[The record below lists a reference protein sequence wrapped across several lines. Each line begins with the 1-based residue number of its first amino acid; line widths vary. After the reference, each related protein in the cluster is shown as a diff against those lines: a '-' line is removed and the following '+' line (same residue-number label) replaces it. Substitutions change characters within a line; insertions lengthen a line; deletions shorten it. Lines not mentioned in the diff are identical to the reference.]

1 MKKDFTAKA
10 TLRRLCL
17 SCLLCLF
24 IFTGCARMPSPMD
37 ISRQTPEE
45 KSFESAEKSYAAGK
59 REEAREAYLHFLTN
73 YPDHRHAPEALYKLG
88 SIHAAEG
95 NGSNARYY
103 FGRLIQGYPESN
115 FFPEALLA
123 RCTSW
128 YTENQTEKAFECI
141 QNARQRTDKPDIHI
155 RMAMLNANILTNINR
170 NQEALESLVLI
181 YPTAP
186 APLKPILLD
195 KIFNQTRAMTPDTI
209 LSTIPLAAQPEPL
222 ASLTLARAVRLAES
236 GRYRSAEE
244 ILEDFLN
251 RHPRHPRKIMA
262 EDLRNAL
269 MDKEEID
276 PLAIACLLPL
286 SGRFEPFG
294 NQALRGVEMA
304 MMIYTRQENALPVRI
319 LIEDTRSDDNAA
331 SEAIKTLNDKK
342 IMAAIGPLAASPESF
357 QTAADLGL
365 PLITLTQQEGVTDI
379 GPGIFR
385 HFMTPA
391 MQVRALVSHAMN
403 RRNLFRF
410 AILHPDDSY
419 GQNFRDLF
427 WDEVE
432 NMGGRITGV
441 ESYPPRST
449 DFSEPI
455 RRLTG
460 LHLPLPEDL
469 RTPVPEGEEE
479 KEPKPAIQFDALF
492 IPDSAQRTG
501 LILPQLSY
509 HDVEGVQLLGTNL
522 WHSPRFIQMTGG
534 HARGAL
540 LPTGFYAGS
549 TRPQVQEFAQLF
561 KETYG
566 EDPGYLEAVVFDT
579 LMFLFHTLEKNPYS
593 RSEFVEYIIESE
605 VYDGVTGRIRFSE
618 KRESMT
624 PPGILEIRG
633 GDFREILP

>member
-1 MKKDFTAKA
+1 MKKHFTAKA
-10 TLRRLCL
+10 TLQGL
-17 SCLLCLF
+17 SLLCLLCLF
-24 IFTGCARMPSPMD
+24 IFTGCARPPSLTD

-45 KSFESAEKSYAAGK
+45 KSFESAEKLYASGK
-59 REEAREAYLHFLTN
+59 REEAREAYLHFLTSH
-73 YPDHRHAPEALYKLG
+73 PDHRHAPEALYKLG
-88 SIHAAEG
+88 SLYAAEG

-103 FGRLIQGYPESN
+103 FSRLIQGYPESN

-128 YTENQTEKAFECI
+128 YTENQSEKAFECI
-141 QNARQRTDKPDIHI
+141 QHARQRTDQPEIHI
-155 RMAMLNANILTNINR
+155 RLAMLNADILTNTNR
-170 NQEALESLVLI
+170 SQEALESLVLI
-181 YPTAP
+181 FPTAP
-186 APLKPILLD
+186 EALKPILLD
-195 KIFNQTRAMTPDTI
+195 KIFNQTRTMEPETI
-209 LSTIPLAAQPEPL
+209 LSTIPLAAEPEPF
-222 ASLTLARAVRLAES
+222 ASLMLARAIRLAES

-244 ILEDFLN
+244 ILEDFLS
-251 RHPRHPRKIMA
+251 RHPRHARKNMA
-262 EDLRNAL
+262 EDLRSAL

-286 SGRFEPFG
+286 TGRFEPFG

-304 MMIYTRQENALPVRI
+304 MMLYTQQENALPVRI
-319 LIEDTRSDDNAA
+319 LIEDTRSDDDAA
-331 SEAIKTLNDKK
+331 SEAIRTLNDKK
-342 IMAAIGPLAASPESF
+342 IMAAMGPLAASPESF

-419 GQNFRDLF
+419 GQSFRDLF

-441 ESYPPRST
+441 ESYPERST

-469 RTPVPEGEEE
+469 RPPATEGEEK
-479 KEPKPAIQFDALF
+479 KEPEPVIQFDALF
-492 IPDSAQRTG
+492 IPDSAQRSG
-501 LILPQLSY
+501 LILPQLAY
-509 HDVEGVQLLGTNL
+509 HDVEGVQVMGTNL
-522 WHSPRFIQMTGG
+522 WHSPRFIQMAGS
-534 HARGAL
+534 HARGVL
-540 LPTGFYAGS
+540 LPTGFHAGS
-549 TRPQVQEFAQLF
+549 TRPQVLEFVELF

-566 EDPGYLEAVVFDT
+566 EPPGYIEAVVFDT
-579 LMFLFHTLEKNPYS
+579 LMFLFQTLEKTPYS
-593 RSEFVEYIIESE
+593 RSEFIESVMASE
-605 VYDGVTGRIRFSE
+605 AYDGVTGRIRFSE

-624 PPGILEIRG
+624 PPFILEIRG
-633 GDFREILP
+633 GNFREVLP